1 MKVAIVGCGGMG
13 NVHALGY
20 MNIPDVKL
28 VGVCDVDVSLAQEL
42 AHKTGARAFTSFDDM
57 LRETDFDVLSVTVP
71 SYLHKEF
78 TLKGAEAGKHVICE
92 KPLALN
98 LEDAAEMIRSCEQHG
113 VRLFVGHV
121 VRFFPEYVQMKQVI
135 DDGKL
140 GRVGVAHAKRI
151 GSHPGNARPWFF
163 DEDKSG
169 GVIADLMIHDIDF
182 LRSAM
187 GEVKSVY
194 GLNQRVNDT
203 DYAAVTLIFESG
215 AVANLEA
222 FWGYHGPFQTA
233 VEIAGS
239 KGIIRSDSQ
248 KISSLQICKAPSDAE
263 GRRFA
268 EVPQSP
274 GYASPYD
281 LELAHFIQC
290 IREGIEPVVTAHD
303 AYKALE
309 ITLAAMESVR
319 TGQSIQLGQSSK
331 LGEETA

>member
-1 MKVAIVGCGGMG
+1 MKAAIVGCGGLG
-13 NVHALGY
+13 NVHARGY

-28 VGVCDVDVSLAQEL
+28 VGVCDIDFSLAQEL
-42 AHKTGARAFTSFDDM
+42 SNKTGATAFASFDVM
-57 LRETDFDVLSVTVP
+57 LREIEFDILSVTLP

-78 TLKGAEAGKHVICE
+78 TLKAAAAGKHVICE
-92 KPLALN
+92 KPLALH

-140 GRVGVAHAKRI
+140 GRIGVVHAKRI
-151 GSHPGNARPWFF
+151 GSHPGRWFF
-163 DEDKSG
+163 DDDKSG
-169 GVIADLMIHDIDF
+169 GVITDLMIHDIDF
-182 LRSAM
+182 FRSAM

-194 GLNQRVNDT
+194 GLNQRADDI
-203 DYAAVTLIFESG
+203 DYALVTLLFESG

-222 FWGYHGPFQTA
+222 FWGYQGPFQTA

-248 KISSLQICKAPSDAE
+248 KNSSLQICKAPSDSE
-263 GRRFA
+263 DRRFA

-274 GYASPYD
+274 GFTSPYN

-290 IREGIEPVVTAHD
+290 IREGTEPIVTEND

-309 ITLAAMESVR
+309 ITQAALESVR
-319 TGQSIQLGQSSK
+319 TGKCVHLQRSMAP
-331 LGEETA
+331 GEVTP

>member
-13 NVHALGY
+13 NVHALSY
-20 MNIPDVKL
+20 MNMPDVTL
-28 VGVCDVDVSLAQEL
+28 VGVCDVDFELAQEL
-42 AHKTGARAFTSFDDM
+42 SMKTGAAAYHSFEEM
-57 LRETDFDVLSVTVP
+57 LNETDLDVVSVTLP
-71 SYLHKEF
+71 SYLHKEY
-78 TLKGAEAGKHVICE
+78 TLKAAQAGKHVICE

-98 LEDAAEMIRSCEQHG
+98 LEDAAAMIQCCEQNG

-121 VRFFPEYVQMKQVI
+121 VRFFPEYIQMKQAI
-135 DDGKL
+135 DEGKL
-140 GRVGVAHAKRI
+140 GRVGVVHAKRI
-151 GSHPGNARPWFF
+151 GSHPGDVKPWFK
-163 DEDKSG
+163 DADKSG

-182 LRSAM
+182 LRWAI
-187 GEVKSVY
+187 GDVKSVY
-194 GLNQRVNDT
+194 GLNHRVNEM
-203 DYAAVTLIFESG
+203 DYALVTLIFENG

-239 KGIIRSDSQ
+239 KGLIRSDSQ
-248 KISSLQICKAPSDAE
+248 KSSSLQICKAPSSSE
-263 GRRFA
+263 ERRFA

-274 GYASPYD
+274 GFSNPYE

-290 IREGIEPVVTAHD
+290 IREGSEPIVSAND

-309 ITLAAMESVR
+309 ITMAALESVQ
-319 TGQSIQLGQSSK
+319 TGKSVYLQPSTQ

>member
-1 MKVAIVGCGGMG
+1 MKVAIIGCGGMG
-13 NVHALGY
+13 NVHALSY
-20 MNIPDVKL
+20 VNMPDVKL
-28 VGVCDVDVSLAQEL
+28 VGVCDTDFKLAQEL
-42 AHKTGARAFTSFDDM
+42 STKTGARAFTSFEAM
-57 LRETDFDVLSVTVP
+57 MEETDFDVISVTLP
-71 SYLHKEF
+71 SYLHKEY
-78 TLKGAEAGKHVICE
+78 TLKAAEAGKHVICE

-98 LEDAAEMIRSCEQHG
+98 LEDAEAMIQCCEQNG

-121 VRFFPEYVQMKQVI
+121 VRFFPEYVQMKQAI
-135 DDGKL
+135 DEGKL

-151 GSHPGNARPWFF
+151 GSHPGNLRPWFY
-163 DEDKSG
+163 DADKSG

-182 LRSAM
+182 LRWAV

-194 GLNQRVNDT
+194 GLNQRVNDI
-203 DYAAVTLIFESG
+203 DYALVTLLFENG

-222 FWGYHGPFQTA
+222 FWGYQGPFQTA

-248 KISSLQICKAPSDAE
+248 KSSSLQICKAPSDSE
-263 GRRFA
+263 DRRFA

-274 GYASPYD
+274 GFSSPYD
-281 LELAHFIQC
+281 LEIAHFIQS
-290 IREGIEPVVTAHD
+290 IRDGSESIVTAND

-309 ITLAAMESVR
+309 ITMAALESVR
-319 TGQSIQLGQSSK
+319 TGKSVQLQLSSK

>member
-1 MKVAIVGCGGMG
+1 MKIAIVGCGGMG
-13 NVHALGY
+13 NVHASGY

-28 VGVCDVDVSLAQEL
+28 VGVCDVDFSLAQEL
-42 AHKTGARAFTSFDDM
+42 SKRTGAKAFASFEAM

-78 TLKGAEAGKHVICE
+78 TLRAAEAGKHVICE

-121 VRFFPEYVQMKQVI
+121 VRFFPEYVQMKQAI
-135 DDGKL
+135 DQGKL

-182 LRSAM
+182 LRWAM

-194 GLNQRVNDT
+194 GLNQRVKDI
-203 DYAAVTLIFESG
+203 DYAAVTLLFESG

-239 KGIIRSDSQ
+239 KGIIRSDSM
-248 KISSLQICKAPSDAE
+248 KSSSLHICKAPSDTG

-274 GYASPYD
+274 GYASPYA
-281 LELAHFIQC
+281 LELAHFIGC
-290 IREGIEPVVTAHD
+290 IREDSEPVVTALD

-319 TGQSIQLGQSSK
+319 TGQSVLLQQSSK
-331 LGEETA
+331 IGEETP